1 MLTKPILSP
10 SLDYSVSE
18 GKDAYFSFS
27 NFPMKLAL
35 YFSSGRHSIHVCLLI
50 NYTQQNCPCWSSS
63 GKRKGREKVT
73 RQWPESDYVCFIAD
87 QTVEE
92 ATSSLAS
99 LPGLNLRL
107 DDHGYMRAV
116 GSGKPG
122 ATMSMSSQNVRKSP
136 SNVGRMH
143 WRC

>member
-1 MLTKPILSP
+1 M
-10 SLDYSVSE
+10 YVSV
-18 GKDAYFSFS
+18 
-27 NFPMKLAL
+27 
-35 YFSSGRHSIHVCLLI
+35 
-50 NYTQQNCPCWSSS
+50 
-63 GKRKGREKVT
+63 
-73 RQWPESDYVCFIAD
+73 AD

-107 DDHGYMRAV
+107 DDQGYMRAV